1 MIYVERK
8 KNKLKFKN
16 LTMAPIDGDLISKEL
31 LNSNEKNYLLKYNLE
46 VYNNISKYLN
56 KNERNWLLDSLQ

>member
-1 MIYVERK
+1 
-8 KNKLKFKN
+8 
-16 LTMAPIDGDLISKEL
+16 MAPIDGDLISKEL

-56 KNERNWLLDSLQ
+56 KNERNWLLNSLQ

>member
-1 MIYVERK
+1 
-8 KNKLKFKN
+8 
-16 LTMAPIDGDLISKEL
+16 MAPIDGDLISKEL

-56 KNERNWLLDSLQ
+56 KNERNWLLNYFNSLFNSFD

>member
-1 MIYVERK
+1 MSKEK

-16 LTMAPIDGDLISKEL
+16 LTMAPLDEDLISKEL

-56 KNERNWLLDSLQ
+56 KNERNWLLNSLQ